1 MVLELHAS
9 GSVFYLLVHRMEDS
23 TSKTQSE
30 EVNDYLAR
38 AIDARSVDRLRKEKI
53 RRFMLLFREEEME
66 KKVRLSLKTTRHKCR
81 E

>member
-1 MVLELHAS
+1 
-9 GSVFYLLVHRMEDS
+9 MEDS

-53 RRFMLLFREEEME
+53 RRFMLWFREEEME
-66 KKVRLSLKTTRHKCR
+66 KKV
-81 E
+81 